1 MIHFRNLSFPPDLA
15 RFHWPKATMFRSIG
29 LDSHTLSFAIA
40 AGQKGQK
47 VDFEEKEILL
57 WSGTGSRL
65 YSRSCPWFAITKRES
80 EAFGLLGKFAWTPC
94 STRALDRVKVMQD
107 R

>member
-1 MIHFRNLSFPPDLA
+1 M
-15 RFHWPKATMFRSIG
+15 
-29 LDSHTLSFAIA
+29 
-40 AGQKGQK
+40 
-47 VDFEEKEILL
+47 DFEQKEILL

-94 STRALDRVKVMQD
+94 STRALDRVKGDARQMMMMVMMVMVMVML
-107 R
+107 RTIMMMVRMR